1 MISGAASDPV
11 LEVTDLHAA
20 CASLP
25 ALPSVIR
32 YFDDYTEKYRS
43 IKAPER
49 HSIWTLI
56 LDGRSQNLDCRL
68 LGKPCM
74 LLLKHVYADWL
85 ASVDPTTVM
94 ARSAALKMYID
105 RVGATAINIML
116 MTTPD
121 ACRRHWIEKVAP
133 IVSAPEAYTL
143 RALLHSLCDLGIGS
157 WSADLHPLV
166 RRLAGPSQD
175 KYRTVR
181 TGNCFVPLDQQALI
195 VDYLDDLT
203 ESLAD
208 HAERVGDI
216 ELRNACAVI
225 ISFQYGFR
233 PGQIARLRI
242 SDVRLHVTGAVH
254 ISLPLA
260 KRSAPTRH
268 RVTRRI
274 KREWCPLF
282 AAYYHRRIADGG
294 RGLLKGSAPPDSFLG
309 LVPHAMSTMVR
320 EFMADIVGKAWTAT
334 DLRHTSAQR
343 LVDAGSSH
351 IGVSEFM
358 GHASLKTANVY
369 FETSP
374 TQAQRV
380 NEALAISPIYA
391 SVAEVARTKTIDIE
405 ALLGLPADHQI
416 GGVPHGI
423 PVAGIGACSSGQSL
437 CSRNPVLSCYTCR
450 RFMPLRDAGVHNRV
464 VESLRPVVVE
474 FEGAS
479 RGNTTSPAFSQLRRT
494 LDAARRVAAD
504 IEADEGRRHE

>member
-1 MISGAASDPV
+1 MISRAASDPQ
-11 LEVTDLHAA
+11 LELTNLQAA

-32 YFDDYTEKYRS
+32 YFDDYDEKYRS
-43 IKAPER
+43 IKAPEK
-49 HSIWTLI
+49 HSIWTLV

-68 LGKPCM
+68 MGKHYVP
-74 LLLKHVYADWL
+74 LLKHVYAIWM

-94 ARSAALKMYID
+94 TRSVNLKSHVARSGTTVID
-105 RVGATAINIML
+105 AM
-116 MTTPD
+116 MTRTPD
-121 ACRRHWIEKVAP
+121 AYRRFWIEKVAP
-133 IVSAPEAYTL
+133 TVSHWEAVAL
-143 RALLHSLCDLGIGS
+143 RAILHSLCDLKIGS
-157 WSADLHPLV
+157 WSVDLHPYV
-166 RRLAGPSQD
+166 RRLEGARQD
-175 KYRTVR
+175 RFRTVR
-181 TGNCFVPLDQQALI
+181 TGECFVPLDHQALI

-203 ESLAD
+203 ARLAD
-208 HAERVGDI
+208 HSEGIDDI
-216 ELRNACAVI
+216 ELRNACAAT

-242 SDVRLHVTGAVH
+242 ADVRLHITGAVH
-254 ISLPLA
+254 LSLQLA
-260 KRSAPTRH
+260 KRSAPARH

-294 RGLLKGSAPPDSFLG
+294 RGLLKGSAPRDSFLG
-309 LVPHAMSTMVR
+309 LDPHAMSTMVR
-320 EFMADIVGKAWTAT
+320 EFMADIAGKAWTAT

-351 IGVSEFM
+351 IGVSEFL

-374 TQAQRV
+374 TQAKRV

-405 ALLGLPADHQI
+405 ALLGMPSDHQI

-423 PVAGIGACSSGQSL
+423 PIAGIGACSSGQSL

-474 FEGAS
+474 FESAS

>member
-1 MISGAASDPV
+1 MISEAASDPQ
-11 LEVTDLHAA
+11 LELTALHAA

-43 IKAPER
+43 IKAPEQ
-49 HSIWTLI
+49 HSIWTLV
-56 LDGRSQNLDCRL
+56 LDGRSRNLDCRL
-68 LGKPCM
+68 LGKHFVPLM
-74 LLLKHVYADWL
+74 KHVYAVWL
-85 ASVDPTTVM
+85 ASCDPMTVM
-94 ARSAALKMYID
+94 TRSASLKAHIG
-105 RVGATAINIML
+105 RVGTTTIYAML
-116 MTTPD
+116 VMTPE
-121 ACRRHWIEKVAP
+121 AYRRFWIEKVA
-133 IVSAPEAYTL
+133 SAAPYWEVGAL
-143 RALLHSLCDLGIGS
+143 RAVLHSLCDLGVAS
-157 WSADLHPLV
+157 WSADLHPFV
-166 RRLAGPSQD
+166 RRLVGPTQD
-175 KYRTVR
+175 KFRTVR
-181 TGNCFVPLDQQALI
+181 TGDCFVPLDQQALI

-203 ESLAD
+203 ARLAD
-208 HAERVGDI
+208 HAESVGDS
-216 ELRNACAVI
+216 ELRNACAAI
-225 ISFQYGFR
+225 INFQYGFR

-242 SDVRLHVTGAVH
+242 ADVRLHVTGAVH
-254 ISLPLA
+254 LSLPLA

-309 LVPHAMSTMVR
+309 FDPQAMSTMVR
-320 EFMADIVGKAWTAT
+320 EFMADIAGKAWTAT
-334 DLRHTSAQR
+334 DMRHTSAQR

-405 ALLGLPADHQI
+405 ALLGMPSDHQI

-423 PVAGIGACSSGQSL
+423 PIAGIGACSSGQSL

-474 FEGAS
+474 FESAS

-504 IEADEGRRHE
+504 IQADEGRRHE

>member
-1 MISGAASDPV
+1 MISEAASDPRSA
-11 LEVTDLHAA
+11 LTALRAA

-32 YFDDYTEKYRS
+32 YFDDYTETYRS

-49 HSIWTLI
+49 HSIWTLM
-56 LDGRSQNLDCRL
+56 LDGRSKNLDCRL
-68 LGKPCM
+68 LGKHYMP
-74 LLLKHVYADWL
+74 LLKHVYSVWL
-85 ASVDPTTVM
+85 RSVEPATAVTR
-94 ARSAALKMYID
+94 AESLGAHID
-105 RVGATAINIML
+105 RVGTTTIDAML
-116 MTTPD
+116 TMTPD
-121 ACRRHWIEKVAP
+121 AYRRYWIEKVMP
-133 IVSAPEAYTL
+133 IGSFREAIAL
-143 RALLHSLCDLGIGS
+143 RAVLHSLCDLSIGP
-157 WSADLHPLV
+157 WSADLHPYV
-166 RRLAGPSQD
+166 RRLEGARQD
-175 KYRTVR
+175 RFRTVR
-181 TGNCFVPLDQQALI
+181 TGECFVPLDQQALI

-203 ESLAD
+203 ARLTDQAES
-208 HAERVGDI
+208 VGDI
-216 ELRNACAVI
+216 ELRNACAAI

-254 ISLPLA
+254 LSLPLA
-260 KRSAPTRH
+260 KRSCPARH

-294 RGLLKGSAPPDSFLG
+294 RGLLKGGAPPDSFLG
-309 LVPHAMSTMVR
+309 LAPHVMSTMIG
-320 EFMADIVGKAWTAT
+320 ELMADIAGEAWTAT

-351 IGVSEFM
+351 ISVSEFM

-391 SVAEVARTKTIDIE
+391 SVAEVARTKTIDMQ
-405 ALLGLPADHQI
+405 ALLGMPSDHQI

-423 PVAGIGACSSGQSL
+423 PIAGIGACSSGQSL

-474 FEGAS
+474 FESAS
-479 RGNTTSPAFSQLRRT
+479 RGTTTSPAFSQLRRT
-494 LDAARRVAAD
+494 LDAARKVAAD
-504 IEADEGRRHE
+504 IEADEGRQHE

>member
-1 MISGAASDPV
+1 MRSGAASNPE
-11 LEVTDLHAA
+11 LELPDLQAA

-43 IKAPER
+43 IKEPER
-49 HSIWTLI
+49 HSIWTLV
-56 LDGRSQNLDCRL
+56 LDGRSQNLDCRT
-68 LGKPCM
+68 LGKPYAP
-74 LLLKHVYADWL
+74 LLKHVYAVWL
-85 ASVDPTTVM
+85 ASVEPATATTY
-94 ARSAALKMYID
+94 AEGLKAHVN
-105 RVGATAINIML
+105 RVGTMTIDAML
-116 MTTPD
+116 TMTPD
-121 ACRRHWIEKVAP
+121 AYRRFWIEKVVP
-133 IVSAPEAYTL
+133 IGSHRETAAL
-143 RALLHSLCDLGIGS
+143 RAVLHSLCDLGVAS
-157 WSADLHPLV
+157 WSADLHPFV

-175 KYRTVR
+175 MFRTVR
-181 TGNCFVPLDQQALI
+181 TGDCFVPLDQQALI

-203 ESLAD
+203 ARLAD
-208 HAERVGDI
+208 HGASVRDI
-216 ELRNACAVI
+216 ELRNACAAI

-242 SDVRLHVTGAVH
+242 PDVRLHLTGAVH
-254 ISLPLA
+254 LSLPLA
-260 KRSAPTRH
+260 KRSAPARH

-282 AAYYHRRIADGG
+282 AAYYHRRIANGG
-294 RGLLKGSAPPDSFLG
+294 RGLLKGSAPPDSFFG
-309 LVPHAMSTMVR
+309 LDPQAMSMMVQ
-320 EFMADIVGKAWTAT
+320 EFMEDIAGKAWTAT

-405 ALLGLPADHQI
+405 ALLGMPSDHQI

-423 PVAGIGACSSGQSL
+423 PIAGIGACSSGQSL

-474 FEGAS
+474 FDSAS

>member
-1 MISGAASDPV
+1 MADIQ
-11 LEVTDLHAA
+11 AA

-43 IKAPER
+43 IKEPER
-49 HSIWTLI
+49 HSIWTLV
-56 LDGRSQNLDCRL
+56 LDGNSRNLDSRV
-68 LGKPCM
+68 LGKHFVP
-74 LLLKHVYADWL
+74 LLKHVYAVWL
-85 ASVDPTTVM
+85 ASCDPVTVM
-94 ARSAALKMYID
+94 TRFASLRAHIGRAGSTTIYP
-105 RVGATAINIML
+105 ML
-116 MTTPD
+116 VMNPD
-121 ACRRHWIEKVAP
+121 ACRRLWIERIASTAP
-133 IVSAPEAYTL
+133 YWEVGAL
-143 RALLHSLCDLGIGS
+143 RAMLHSLCDLGIGS
-157 WSADLHPLV
+157 WSADLHPFV
-166 RRLAGPSQD
+166 RRLAGPTQD
-175 KYRTVR
+175 KFRAVR
-181 TGNCFVPLDQQALI
+181 TGDCFVPLDQQALI

-203 ESLAD
+203 ARLAD
-208 HAERVGDI
+208 HAESVGDV
-216 ELRNACAVI
+216 ELRDACAVI
-225 ISFQYGFR
+225 INFQYGFR
-233 PGQIARLRI
+233 PGQIARLRVA
-242 SDVRLHVTGAVH
+242 DVRLHFTGAVH
-254 ISLPLA
+254 LSLPLA
-260 KRSAPTRH
+260 KRSVAARH

-282 AAYYHRRIADGG
+282 ASYYHRRIADGG
-294 RGLLKGSAPPDSFLG
+294 RGLLKGGAPLDSFLG
-309 LVPHAMSTMVR
+309 LDPHAMSTMVR
-320 EFMADIVGKAWTAT
+320 EFMEDIAGKAWTAT

-405 ALLGLPADHQI
+405 ALLGMPSDHQI

-423 PVAGIGACSSGQSL
+423 PIAGIGACSSGQSL
-437 CSRNPVLSCYTCR
+437 CSRNPVLSCYACR
-450 RFMPLRDAGVHNRV
+450 RFMPLRDPGVHNRV

-479 RGNTTSPAFSQLRRT
+479 SGNTTSPAFSQLRRT